1 MNKVL
6 IGALVGGLLLWIW
19 QFLSWGMLNI
29 HGSEMSYTGA
39 QDQILACLS
48 DSGIEEGTYFIPNV
62 PPDTPQDE
70 AQQMWEQRIG
80 QPWALVS
87 YHKEMS
93 INMSMNM
100 IRGFVVDI
108 LAVFLLSYI
117 LIGRNDLTFQKILIS
132 SVMVGLISYFTTSYL
147 STIWF
152 ETSSIG
158 HLIDAVVQWGIVGA
172 WLGFWLNR

>member
-1 MNKVL
+1 
-6 IGALVGGLLLWIW
+6 
-19 QFLSWGMLNI
+19 
-29 HGSEMSYTGA
+29 
-39 QDQILACLS
+39 
-48 DSGIEEGTYFIPNV
+48 
-62 PPDTPQDE
+62 
-70 AQQMWEQRIG
+70 
-80 QPWALVS
+80 
-87 YHKEMS
+87 
-93 INMSMNM
+93 M